1 MPAFQGTPDP
11 FRQPPGLVAYGP
23 EGLARR
29 SAEGLAVLPRIVPPV
44 DGDGLAARLTG
55 LLHRQELFLR
65 GADWTHHIG
74 AAGLSRAHTVWFGV
88 GVTTSSGLSRGLP
101 IDVLGMLYAQ
111 ELVRRTLGWERSLV
125 VVADSNA
132 QAAGADALAV
142 RRLAVQV
149 ERQLRD
155 VTTGLRLPVDVR
167 LTSSLGR
174 PHALPGFARVQGLPP
189 YVAHQLAQT
198 EHLRLAGAG
207 LKLGWAWRGALQDER
222 YFDDLHARE
231 LGTRI
236 DSVYVSGGTT
246 LDPRRPRACPY
257 VCSDASARLLLH
269 PDEQLERKL
278 RRAPAVARQRYER
291 LLGKLV
297 RAHCQ
302 VTGDAR
308 ARCATAMLQDL
319 IEATPWSG

>member
-1 MPAFQGTPDP
+1 MRALQRRQAPQAPSRVAQPSEGPA
-11 FRQPPGLVAYGP
+11 
-23 EGLARR
+23 
-29 SAEGLAVLPRIVPPV
+29 
-44 DGDGLAARLTG
+44 LAARLTA

-65 GADWTHHIG
+65 GADWSHNIG
-74 AAGLSRAHTVWFGV
+74 AAGLSRSHTVWFGV
-88 GVTTSSGLSRGLP
+88 GVTTSTGLSHGMP

-132 QAAGADALAV
+132 QAAGADPLAV
-142 RRLAVQV
+142 RRMAVSV

-155 VTTGLRLPVDVR
+155 VAAGLGLPVDVR
-167 LTSSLGR
+167 LTSTLGR
-174 PHALPGFARVQGLPP
+174 PHALPGFSRVQGLPP

-198 EHLRLAGAG
+198 ELLRQQGAG
-207 LKLGWAWRGALQDER
+207 LKLGWAWPGALQDER

-231 LGTRI
+231 LGVRI

-257 VCSDASARLLLH
+257 VCSDPNARLLLRAEE
-269 PDEQLERKL
+269 PLERKL

-302 VTGDAR
+302 VTGAPR
-308 ARCATAMLQDL
+308 PRCATAVLQDV
-319 IEATPWSG
+319 IEAMPWSG

>member
-1 MPAFQGTPDP
+1 ME
-11 FRQPPGLVAYGP
+11 GLVRRPADGP
-23 EGLARR
+23 LARAR
-29 SAEGLAVLPRIVPPV
+29 VVAPAHGAE
-44 DGDGLAARLTG
+44 LAARLTG

-65 GADWTHHIG
+65 GADWSHCITPE
-74 AAGLSRAHTVWFGV
+74 GLERAHTAWFGV
-88 GVTTSSGLSRGLP
+88 GVTTSAGLSRGLP
-101 IDVLGMLYAQ
+101 IDVLGMIYAQ
-111 ELVRRTLGWERSLV
+111 ELVRRALGWERSLI

-142 RRLAVQV
+142 RRLGVQV

-155 VTTGLRLPVDVR
+155 LTTGLGLPVEVR
-167 LTSSLGR
+167 LTSTLGR
-174 PHALPGFARVQGLPP
+174 PQALPGFSRLQGLPP

-198 EHLRLAGAG
+198 EHLRRAGAG
-207 LKLGWAWRGALQDER
+207 LKLGWAWPGALQDER

-257 VCSDASARLLLH
+257 VCSDPSARLLLH
-269 PDEQLERKL
+269 PDEPLERKL
-278 RRAPAVARQRYER
+278 RRGPAVARQRYER

-308 ARCATAMLQDL
+308 PRPRCATATLQDL

>member
-1 MPAFQGTPDP
+1 MQAPVALRMPWVCEPVQAPATVPTPTD
-11 FRQPPGLVAYGP
+11 GA
-23 EGLARR
+23 A
-29 SAEGLAVLPRIVPPV
+29 LAVE
-44 DGDGLAARLTG
+44 LTG

-65 GADWTHHIG
+65 GADWSHCFSPE
-74 AAGLSRAHTVWFGV
+74 GLERAHTVWFGV
-88 GVTTSSGLSRGLP
+88 GVTTSTGLSRGLP

-111 ELVRRTLGWERSLV
+111 ELVRRRLGWERSLV

-155 VTTGLRLPVDVR
+155 VAAGLCFPVDVR
-167 LTSSLGR
+167 LTSTLGR
-174 PHALPGFARVQGLPP
+174 PQTLAGFTRLSGLPP

-198 EHLRLAGAG
+198 EHLRLQGAG
-207 LKLGWAWRGALQDER
+207 LKLGWAWPGALQDER

-231 LGTRI
+231 LGTRVG
-236 DSVYVSGGTT
+236 SVYVSGGTT

-257 VCSDASARLLLH
+257 VCGDPATRLLLH

-278 RRAPAVARQRYER
+278 GRAPAVARQRYER

-297 RAHCQ
+297 RVHCHL
-302 VTGDAR
+302 TGAAR
-308 ARCATAMLQDL
+308 PRCSTGLLQDL